1 MTKTQAK
8 TPAHQIK
15 SKTMSADRVKADLSK
30 LVATISTALKLV
42 EKGNLV
48 DLSAL
53 ETKTQKVC
61 DAALTLPAEESRP
74 LLPLMKGIIAGL
86 DALEAALE
94 KKFGPAKRPGTTA
107 AASAY
112 AKAQSGA

>member
-1 MTKTQAK
+1 MTKTQ
-8 TPAHQIK
+8 TPQKPQPIA
-15 SKTMSADRVKADLSK
+15 SKTMSADGVKADLSK

-61 DAALTLPAEESRP
+61 DAALALPAAESRP

-86 DALEAALE
+86 DALESALE
-94 KKFGPAKRPGTTA
+94 KKFGPAKRPGVSA

-112 AKAQSGA
+112 AKAQTGA

>member
-1 MTKTQAK
+1 
-8 TPAHQIK
+8 
-15 SKTMSADRVKADLSK
+15 MSADRVKADLSK

-53 ETKTQKVC
+53 ENRTQKAC
-61 DAALTLPAEESRP
+61 DAALALPSSESRP

-86 DALEAALE
+86 DALEAALN
-94 KKFGPAKRPGTTA
+94 KKFGPQARSGATA
-107 AASAY
+107 GATAY